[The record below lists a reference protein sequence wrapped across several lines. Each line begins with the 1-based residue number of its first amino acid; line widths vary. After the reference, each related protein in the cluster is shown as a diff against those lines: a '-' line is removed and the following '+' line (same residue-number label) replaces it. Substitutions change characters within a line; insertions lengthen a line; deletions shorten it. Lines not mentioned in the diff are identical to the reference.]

1 MAITVDLESLSTKSR
16 FVTQTSLD
24 VDGAPTATGSEYPMP
39 IISGDMLRLKEGR
52 IFGVGVVYD
61 FVTPLGAGASIDIG
75 IAWPAGVEPVVSF
88 AGLCAGDAIGFLY
101 EGASLSGGT
110 ALTPVKLNRASTN
123 TSQAAVVLNPT
134 VGSTGNLVLKQLLLG
149 GSGKKA
155 GGGDVG
161 SSNLILKPL
170 TSYLVRITNANGTA
184 HAAEMLIEW
193 AE

>member
-24 VDGAPTATGSEYPMP
+24 INGTPTATGSEYPTP
-39 IISGDMLRLKEGR
+39 TISRDMLRLQEGR
-52 IFGVGVVYD
+52 IFAIGAVYD
-61 FVTPLGAGASIDIG
+61 FATPLGAGASIDIG
-75 IAWPAGVEPVVSF
+75 LAWPAGVEPVVSF
-88 AGLCAGDAIGFLY
+88 AGLCAGDAMGYLY

-110 ALTPVKLNRASTN
+110 SLTPTRLNRVLTDA
-123 TSQAAVVLNPT
+123 SQAAAVLNPT
-134 VGSTGNLVLKQLLLG
+134 VSSTGTLVLKQILLG

-170 TSYLVRITNANGTA
+170 TSYLVRLTNANGTA
-184 HAAEMLIEW
+184 HAAEMIIEW